1 MIKRTILMV
10 LRIMLALI
18 LIAVGLF
25 GLIFPIMPGW
35 IFLIPGL
42 VLLSREFFSVCRES
56 RIPIIRET
64 ACRLSDKINKSKI
77 KRYLDLLRKKAKREA
92 GGGE

>member
-1 MIKRTILMV
+1 MIKRTILLV
-10 LRIMLALI
+10 LQVLLGCVLI
-18 LIAVGLF
+18 VLGIAGLVV
-25 GLIFPIMPGW
+25 PIMPGW
-35 IFLIPGL
+35 ILLIPGL
-42 VLLSREFFSVCRES
+42 VLVFRPLFSVCRES
-56 RIPIIRET
+56 KISIIRET